1 MIIKDILILEEGPIQ
16 RLDDITLTVEEKYNI
31 HFTQPG
37 IVLSLH
43 YNLSN
48 SFLFANTTKVNQF
61 KEKNSET
68 NAYAMRWSNVSK
80 RFYN

>member
-37 IVLSLH
+37 IV
-43 YNLSN
+43 
-48 SFLFANTTKVNQF
+48 
-61 KEKNSET
+61 EKST
-68 NAYAMRWSNVSK
+68 L
-80 RFYN
+80 